1 MLGWGKK
8 AGALARTTLPRLGKL
23 FGEGL
28 CSCGVPWLL
37 VVAVGDV
44 ALTVDERLQHRF
56 ICPPCLCFGCL
67 VWRALRRT
75 CMHTHHSPSTAGE
88 TRVSRG
94 GAKYLSTING
104 TTSASATKV
113 ETYTS
118 IGVVLGVVV
127 AACVATATAVHR
139 LDQERMQ
146 GEIKRIQGE
155 RTEEVKRIQ
164 GERTEE
170 VKRIQGERTLAEQM
184 WKNEID
190 HYKREV
196 QLHYTHDYEPFQ
208 KAQEKNRDKMMKK
221 KGKKKEEGESEDK
234 T

>member
-164 GERTEE
+164 GERT
-170 VKRIQGERTLAEQM
+170 LAEQM

-221 KGKKKEEGESEDK
+221 KRTKKEEGESEDK

>member
-1 MLGWGKK
+1 
-8 AGALARTTLPRLGKL
+8 
-23 FGEGL
+23 
-28 CSCGVPWLL
+28 
-37 VVAVGDV
+37 
-44 ALTVDERLQHRF
+44 
-56 ICPPCLCFGCL
+56 
-67 VWRALRRT
+67 
-75 CMHTHHSPSTAGE
+75 
-88 TRVSRG
+88 VSRG

-139 LDQERMQ
+139 LDQE
-146 GEIKRIQGE
+146 EVKRIQGE
-155 RTEEVKRIQ
+155 RQEEVKRIQGERQEEVKRIQ

-221 KGKKKEEGESEDK
+221 KGEKKEEGEREDK

>member
-1 MLGWGKK
+1 
-8 AGALARTTLPRLGKL
+8 
-23 FGEGL
+23 
-28 CSCGVPWLL
+28 
-37 VVAVGDV
+37 
-44 ALTVDERLQHRF
+44 
-56 ICPPCLCFGCL
+56 
-67 VWRALRRT
+67 
-75 CMHTHHSPSTAGE
+75 
-88 TRVSRG
+88 VSRG

-146 GEIKRIQGE
+146 GEVKRIQGERTEEVKRIQGE

>member
-1 MLGWGKK
+1 
-8 AGALARTTLPRLGKL
+8 
-23 FGEGL
+23 
-28 CSCGVPWLL
+28 
-37 VVAVGDV
+37 
-44 ALTVDERLQHRF
+44 
-56 ICPPCLCFGCL
+56 
-67 VWRALRRT
+67 
-75 CMHTHHSPSTAGE
+75 MHTHHSPSTAGE

-118 IGVVLGVVV
+118 IGVVLGVVL
-127 AACVATATAVHR
+127 AACVATATAVR
-139 LDQERMQ
+139 TLAEQRMQ
-146 GEIKRIQGE
+146 GEIKRIEGE

-196 QLHYTHDYEPFQ
+196 QLQCTHDYEPFQ
-208 KAQEKNRDKMMKK
+208 KAQEKNRDKKMKK
-221 KGKKKEEGESEDK
+221 KGKKKEEGEREDK

>member
-1 MLGWGKK
+1 
-8 AGALARTTLPRLGKL
+8 
-23 FGEGL
+23 
-28 CSCGVPWLL
+28 
-37 VVAVGDV
+37 
-44 ALTVDERLQHRF
+44 
-56 ICPPCLCFGCL
+56 
-67 VWRALRRT
+67 
-75 CMHTHHSPSTAGE
+75 MHTHHSPSTAGE

-139 LDQERMQ
+139 LDQ
-146 GEIKRIQGE
+146 G
-155 RTEEVKRIQ
+155 EVKRIQ
-164 GERTEE
+164 GERTLAEQRMQGE
-170 VKRIQGERTLAEQM
+170 IKRIEGERTLAEQM

-208 KAQEKNRDKMMKK
+208 KAQEKNRDRMMKK

-234 T
+234 A

>member
-1 MLGWGKK
+1 
-8 AGALARTTLPRLGKL
+8 
-23 FGEGL
+23 
-28 CSCGVPWLL
+28 
-37 VVAVGDV
+37 
-44 ALTVDERLQHRF
+44 
-56 ICPPCLCFGCL
+56 
-67 VWRALRRT
+67 
-75 CMHTHHSPSTAGE
+75 MHTHHSPSTAGE

-139 LDQERMQ
+139 LDQGERTLADQRMQ
-146 GEIKRIQGE
+146 GEIKRIE
-155 RTEEVKRIQ
+155 

-208 KAQEKNRDKMMKK
+208 KAQEKKRDKMMKK
-221 KGKKKEEGESEDK
+221 KEKKKEEGESEDK

>member
-1 MLGWGKK
+1 
-8 AGALARTTLPRLGKL
+8 
-23 FGEGL
+23 
-28 CSCGVPWLL
+28 
-37 VVAVGDV
+37 
-44 ALTVDERLQHRF
+44 
-56 ICPPCLCFGCL
+56 
-67 VWRALRRT
+67 
-75 CMHTHHSPSTAGE
+75 
-88 TRVSRG
+88 VSRG

-139 LDQERMQ
+139 LDQ
-146 GEIKRIQGE
+146 
-155 RTEEVKRIQ
+155 
-164 GERTEE
+164 EE

-221 KGKKKEEGESEDK
+221 KGKKKEEGELEDN

>member
-164 GERTEE
+164 GERT
-170 VKRIQGERTLAEQM
+170 LAEQM